1 MRPVVS
7 PSRQR
12 GSLQLG
18 RVRLPDSGRPPH
30 WSARSGFRRLLLV
43 FGAPTHFSV
52 SNPALSSL
60 RRAHSCQPEV
70 IQTELSRLSTLR
82 SAGKKG
88 RAQKAREGGGIR
100 VAGEPRQD
108 SLVRPPNSRTV
119 SVASQTCPSV
129 SPTSLGLFRRLYAP
143 LRRPSVGPGRLTP
156 RALPLAPPLAPP
168 AGPRLPWQS
177 LYWLRPHGAP
187 SAVPPFPLALFWPR
201 LFP

>member
-1 MRPVVS
+1 M
-7 PSRQR
+7 
-12 GSLQLG
+12 G

-43 FGAPTHFSV
+43 FGVPTHFSV

-129 SPTSLGLFRRLYAP
+129 SPSSLGLFRRLYAP